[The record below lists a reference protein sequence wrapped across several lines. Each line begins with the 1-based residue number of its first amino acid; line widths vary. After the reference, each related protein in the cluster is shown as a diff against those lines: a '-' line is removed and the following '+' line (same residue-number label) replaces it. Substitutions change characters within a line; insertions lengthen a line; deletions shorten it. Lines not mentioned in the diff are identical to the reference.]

1 MVYNYNM
8 PDNEPPVDMT
18 RRSFLKNA
26 GLAGAVVAADTL
38 LSRPSP
44 ITHAE
49 GRTIMEDELVDYPE
63 ATLHVDRRAEFQGT
77 LLSDFQCST
86 PNSDG
91 SMYIASAFGSM
102 VGLSR
107 LDSNGQKDPSGVS
120 KLSPEQTNRALP
132 LKPFIGGPNKRLLVP
147 IKDVTIIS
155 EIPGGWDYKYGIRVI
170 VTDPDNPDI
179 NTGAMHSLDGVT
191 DISGSGQV
199 ALIRDPDTS
208 FLIHNTGSTKV
219 RSISDAGEFVPGEG
233 AELFPDG
240 IDNNID
246 SNHRVFNFIDPGN
259 PQTTGFFIVTKFG
272 IITALDGNTRP
283 VPVSFDTIVGNQH
296 QPPDSST
303 EIQEEAAS
311 PKANKEPP
319 LELYGGMQ
327 PLFKDI
333 FDYDPSS
340 GTFLLV
346 DETENP
352 DVAADLKRPKQT
364 RLTIGKL
371 AVWNAVDWNNNKHRD
386 LFPRG
391 VFSIAVPACESY
403 RLFKQDDGQF
413 IVIGA
418 MTVYDY
424 KMQMYKHVYFTSSP
438 FAEPQVIDPQNGLP
452 PEKVRQA
459 TPTMYRLNGAPD
471 DPVFN
476 KSLLSFGPNGF
487 VFGEEPQENPNNNSV
502 QVYKITGID
511 YSDRDERKKVYLPNA
526 SR

>member
-1 MVYNYNM
+1 M

-91 SMYIASAFGSM
+91 SMYIASDFGGM

-107 LDSNGQKDPSGVS
+107 LDSNGRQDSSGVS
-120 KLSPEQTNRALP
+120 TLSPEQTNRAQP

-233 AELFPDG
+233 AELFPEG
-240 IDNNID
+240 IDNVVG
-246 SNHRVFNFIDPGN
+246 SRHRVFNFIDPGN

-272 IITALDGNTRP
+272 IITALDGNTKP
-283 VPVSFDTIVGNQH
+283 VPVSFDTIVPNH
-296 QPPDSST
+296 QATGSS
-303 EIQEEAAS
+303 IQEEPTS
-311 PKANKEPP
+311 PKANKESPF
-319 LELYGGMQ
+319 EQYSGTM

-333 FDYDPSS
+333 FDYDTSS
-340 GTFLLV
+340 GTFLL
-346 DETENP
+346 
-352 DVAADLKRPKQT
+352 
-364 RLTIGKL
+364 
-371 AVWNAVDWNNNKHRD
+371 
-386 LFPRG
+386 
-391 VFSIAVPACESY
+391 
-403 RLFKQDDGQF
+403 
-413 IVIGA
+413 
-418 MTVYDY
+418 
-424 KMQMYKHVYFTSSP
+424 
-438 FAEPQVIDPQNGLP
+438 
-452 PEKVRQA
+452 
-459 TPTMYRLNGAPD
+459 LN
-471 DPVFN
+471 
-476 KSLLSFGPNGF
+476 
-487 VFGEEPQENPNNNSV
+487 
-502 QVYKITGID
+502 
-511 YSDRDERKKVYLPNA
+511 
-526 SR
+526 